1 MTGAMPGTEGDGRRD
16 GRLRGA
22 WIAGV
27 LAVLLAGAACVPDE
41 PERSRDAGAAAAREG
56 EGAAASAEGATSAS
70 DVPDV
75 EEIPFQVFRT
85 DDADF
90 APGRETLH
98 ALVPFD
104 ASQEQIRQT
113 LVGELQERSR
123 ADTSLVALR
132 AVAYKPRRVEGKEN
146 EATLVP
152 VGWGEWLPPGGWVTE
167 DPGARE
173 RTHRIYTYFGT
184 PPEW

>member
-1 MTGAMPGTEGDGRRD
+1 MTGAMARLEDDRRRD
-16 GRLRGA
+16 RGLRGA

-27 LAVLLAGAACVPDE
+27 VAALVAVAACVPDE
-41 PERSRDAGAAAAREG
+41 PERSRDAEAAGAEG
-56 EGAAASAEGATSAS
+56 QGAAASAGGATSAS

-85 DDADF
+85 DEADF
-90 APGRETLH
+90 ASGRETLH

-104 ASQEQIRQT
+104 ASSEQIRQT
-113 LVGELQERSR
+113 LVRELQERSR

-132 AVAYKPRRVEGKEN
+132 AVAYKPRRVEGKRD

-152 VGWGEWLPPGGWVTE
+152 VGWGEWLPPGGWVAD